1 MRKGFITFA
10 AAMLMALCSC
20 GGANYGTKKTAAEF
34 DTLMASAQALTG
46 LVDHVKV
53 DVTTT
58 LEVTGEEKET
68 ATGHFDGYQKDVDPT
83 SEEQMI
89 ALMAVETFTYE
100 YAKDAVIEGGIP
112 ADKVGYYAND
122 VPEYTMTLEYSAS
135 QSAEGVSMEI
145 TAKATY
151 RWDAH
156 GMVIFVDEA
165 STVKMTVM
173 GQTVETK
180 AQVKLTG
187 SYTYK

>member
-53 DVTTT
+53 DLDSS
-58 LEVTGEEKET
+58 LEVTGEPKEVV
-68 ATGHFDGYQKDVDPT
+68 TGHFDGKQEDFDPT
-83 SEEQMI
+83 NESQVT

-100 YAKDAVIEGGIP
+100 YAKAAVLEGGIP
-112 ADKVGYYAND
+112 EDKVGYYAND
-122 VPEYTMTLEYSAS
+122 VPEYTMTFDYSAS
-135 QSAEGVSMEI
+135 TSGEGGSMEI

-156 GMVIFVDEA
+156 GMVIYVDEV
-165 STVKMTVM
+165 SSMKMTIL
-173 GQTVETK
+173 GQTVESK
-180 AQVKLTG
+180 AQIHLTA